1 MKRLSLALLACLA
14 TSVAGA
20 AGATTPVVR
29 GANGIFNSPVLNYSV
44 PQTFDGTSL
53 NLVSG
58 EFNDAGPVSGDWDI
72 DFWASSDELR
82 FFVIDEYNVSVVV
95 DGDGNAAV
103 LQSGDTIGASSDFS
117 DTGTT
122 VTPSNEWLA
131 GVDGYLGVKFD
142 CDGRLANPVPS
153 TVCFGYVHL
162 TAGTETGFP
171 ATVVEYSY
179 DGDGNDITIGP
190 VVTFTV
196 TPSVGTPSGSITPD
210 VAQTVNSGATA
221 NFTLTPD
228 SGFHIDNVGG
238 TCGGTLNGS
247 VYTTNAV
254 TADCTVIAN
263 FAAGEP
269 EPVISVTPSPLTF
282 SLDAGATADDT
293 LNVAN
298 TGGGTLTYTISEAA
312 TSKPT
317 SYLTARRAHATK
329 RGAVH
334 PTTGSLSMAHAAM
347 RSAKQDRGRTIVL
360 GDTQI
365 SQMAD
370 NSLTDNTVA
379 CNLNDGTAVSD
390 NSWWRRFYFSEH
402 PEVGATAS
410 ISSVTITSGNIDDAP
425 AQDLPVTV
433 NLYTIPHSTALDTI
447 PVGSLTLIGSGTGTI
462 SGGFQAVDIVVSGTV
477 DDTVG
482 KDLVVEYHTDGN
494 ADLSGGTFFPG
505 ANLTPETHPTFI
517 SSEGCGLTDPT
528 PTADVGF
535 ESHMPLIV
543 TLGGGGPVTCDN
555 PSDVPWLSVAPASGS
570 LAGGASADSTV
581 TVDASSLAAGSY
593 SANLCVASND
603 TVTPVVTVPVSV
615 TVNPVAPGDPCSA
628 ADTIFCNGFDPAS
641 GPFEQPIQD
650 PSFEATTGDAGIN
663 PSWAG
668 SDTNSDPPGGTPFYS
683 TALGQAHTGDFA
695 AWGGGWRTP
704 GTQAWSQSVTI
715 SSGGPRYLNY
725 WRFVAAAPVGPGTLT
740 ISVDGA
746 AISTTDIEAN
756 GVDADWTS
764 VSVDLSSFADD
775 SAHTI
780 EFDYTTTGSD
790 DGNCFVDDIT
800 IDEIEGSHRR

>member
-1 MKRLSLALLACLA
+1 MKRLSIALLACLA

-20 AGATTPVVR
+20 AGAPVVH
-29 GANGIFNSPVLNYSV
+29 GGVNGVFHSPVLNYAV

-58 EFNDAGPVSGDWDI
+58 AFNDAGPVSGDWDI
-72 DFWASSDELR
+72 DFWSSSDELR

-103 LQSGDTIGASSDFS
+103 LHPGDTIGASSDFS

-122 VTPSNEWLA
+122 VVPSDEWLA
-131 GVDGYLGVKFD
+131 GVDGYLGIKFD

-162 TAGTETGFP
+162 TAGDATGFP

-179 DGDGNDITIGP
+179 DGDGNDISIGP
-190 VVTFTV
+190 VETFTV
-196 TPSVGTPSGSITPD
+196 TPSVGTPSGTISPD
-210 VAQTVNSGATA
+210 TAQIVNSGSTT
-221 NFTLTPD
+221 NFTLTAD
-228 SGFHIDNVGG
+228 SGFHIDTVGG

-263 FAAGEP
+263 FAVGEDP
-269 EPVISVTPSPLTF
+269 PVVSVTPGSLTF
-282 SLDAGATADDT
+282 SLDAGTTADDT
-293 LNVAN
+293 LTVAN
-298 TGGGTLTYTISEAA
+298 TGGGTLTYTINEAA
-312 TSKPT
+312 TAKPT

-329 RGAVH
+329 RGAMR
-334 PTTGSLSMAHAAM
+334 PTTGSLSMAHAATH
-347 RSAKQDRGRTIVL
+347 SPKHDKGRTIVL

-379 CNLNDGTAVSD
+379 CNQNDGTAVSD

-433 NLYTIPHSTALDTI
+433 NIYTIPHSTAVDTI

-462 SGGFQAVDIVVSGTV
+462 SGGFQTVDIAVSGTV

-494 ADLSGGTFFPG
+494 IDTAGGTFFPG

-543 TLGGGGPVTCDN
+543 TLGGGNPPSCDN
-555 PSDVPWLSVAPASGS
+555 PSDVPWLSVSPAGGS

-603 TVTPVVTVPVSV
+603 EVTPIVIVPVSV
-615 TVNPVAPGDPCSA
+615 TVEAVVVPACSA
-628 ADTIFCNGFDPAS
+628 ADEIFCDGFDPPS
-641 GPFEQPIQD
+641 GPFTQPIQD
-650 PSFEATTGDAGIN
+650 PGFEATTGDAGTN
-663 PSWAG
+663 PSWEG

-683 TALGQAHTGDFA
+683 TDLGQAHNGDFA
-695 AWGGGWRTP
+695 AWGGGWRAP

-715 SSGGPRYLNY
+715 TSGGARWLNY

-740 ISVDGA
+740 ISVDGTA
-746 AISTTDIEAN
+746 VSTTDIEAN
-756 GVDADWTS
+756 GEDADWTN
-764 VSVDLSSFADD
+764 VSVDLSSFADNA
-775 SAHTI
+775 AHMV

-800 IDEIEGSHRR
+800 IDETEGSARRR